1 MPRSVHLRASSLALV
16 CGLLLAST
24 LAARA
29 HGPNHRAADDP
40 TAPPP
45 AGIPVYI
52 VSLEP
57 ELSTLYCDGSQ
68 IEIQSEAHWR
78 FMCNS
83 DLRGRTALELEQIAH
98 AHDAVLADGPVLTVD
113 QRIRGAGINIVFN
126 LGGSV
131 PSAAI
136 PAFAAAETYI
146 ENLFSDPI
154 TVSIDVTFQSLPSG
168 VIGATSSQYVTN
180 VTYATSRSG
189 LINGMDSNDFIQN
202 YLPLGNTIP
211 VRYNGNSSTITNE
224 GFINWTRANY
234 RATVGTTSGT
244 AASMAFSTSM
254 AFDYDPS
261 DGVPG
266 SLISFVDVVIHEVG
280 HALGFV
286 SGADSTTA
294 SYMNAMDIF
303 RFQRTDGAFDYNPDT
318 PEEWQVRPRLVH
330 YNTPND
336 EHCLDVAGSTLDYWM
351 EDGNPWQASHF
362 KEQTP
367 PIGLMDPALANGE
380 TRYPNYFT
388 TRDIAVF
395 DAIGYDY
402 PPCEGVT
409 IGTQPSP
416 QTVNV
421 GQTAVFTVGASGTAP
436 LTYQWRKGGDPL
448 IDDGRVTGSATAT
461 LTITNVGTLDAGL
474 YDVVVNNP
482 CNNPQTSSPAQLT
495 VLRPP
500 TISQHPQSITRC
512 VGTSASFSVTA
523 SGTSPLS
530 YQWRKGGNNLSNG
543 GNISGATTATLTINP
558 VGTADAGSYDCV
570 VTNVAGSATSNPAT
584 LTVNTP
590 VSITQHPTSITV
602 NSGSPASFSVTATGT
617 GLAYQWRKGGN
628 NLSNGGNISGA
639 TSATLSI
646 NPTSP
651 ADVGSYDCVVS
662 NTCGSQTSN
671 AATLGINV
679 APSFTQHPSPQSA
692 CPGGSASFSVAAT
705 GTPAPTYRWR
715 KNGSDLSDGGNISG
729 ATTATLTINP
739 VSPSDAASYDCV
751 ATNAAGS
758 VPSNAAALTVP
769 AGPTIIGHPASTT
782 AAVGGTASFSV
793 TATGDGLSFRWRK
806 GGNELSDGGPISG
819 ALTATLSINPV
830 ALGDAGDY
838 DCVVTNTCG
847 SQTSNAA
854 TLTVGSPFVT
864 GDTNCDGV
872 VNFDD
877 IDPFVVALSGQ
888 PGYEATYPGCRWLN
902 ADCDLDGDVDFDDI
916 DAFVAL
922 LGGG

>member
-1 MPRSVHLRASSLALV
+1 MPRLLVLRASSLLLAG
-16 CGLLLAST
+16 GLLLVT
-24 LAARA
+24 PLGARA
-29 HGPNHRAADDP
+29 HGPDHRAADDP
-40 TAPPP
+40 TAPPSS
-45 AGIPVYI
+45 GIPIYV
-52 VSLEP
+52 VPLEP
-57 ELSTLYCDGSQ
+57 EISTLYCDGSQ

-83 DLRGRTALELEQIAH
+83 DPRGRTTLELEQIAH
-98 AHDAVLADGPVLTVD
+98 AHDAVLAEGPVLTVD
-113 QRIRGAGINIVFN
+113 RRIRGAGINIVFN

-168 VIGATSSQYVTN
+168 VIGATSSQFVSN

-189 LINGMDSNDFIQN
+189 LISGMDSNDFIQN

-211 VRYNGNSSTITNE
+211 VRYNGSSSAITNE
-224 GFINWTRANY
+224 GFITWTRANY
-234 RATVGTTSGT
+234 RATVGSTSGT
-244 AASMAFSTSM
+244 AASMAFNSSM

-266 SLISFVDVVIHEVG
+266 SLISFVDVAIHEVG

-286 SGADSTTA
+286 SGADSTTS
-294 SYMNAMDIF
+294 SYMNALDIF

-318 PEEWQVRPRLVH
+318 PEEWQVRPRLVD
-330 YNTPND
+330 YNTPDD
-336 EHCLDVAGSTLDYWM
+336 EHCVDVAGSTVDYWM

-380 TRYPNYFT
+380 TRYPNYFS

-409 IGTQPSP
+409 IGTQPAS
-416 QTVNV
+416 QTIIV

-436 LTYQWRKGGDPL
+436 LTYQWRKAGSNL
-448 IDDGRVTGSATAT
+448 EDDGRVTGSTTAT
-461 LTITNVGTLDAGL
+461 LTIANVGTLDAGL
-474 YDVVVNNP
+474 YDVVINNP

-495 VLRPP
+495 VVRPP
-500 TISQHPQSITRC
+500 SITQHPQSLTRC

-523 SGTSPLS
+523 SGTAPLS
-530 YQWRKGGNNLSNG
+530 YQWRKNGNNLSNG
-543 GNISGATTATLTINP
+543 GSISGATTATLTINP
-558 VGTADAGSYDCV
+558 VGAGDAASYDCV
-570 VTNVAGSATSNPAT
+570 VTNSYGSATSNTAT
-584 LTVNTP
+584 LTVNIP
-590 VSITQHPTSITV
+590 VTITQHPANVTV
-602 NSGSPASFSVTATGT
+602 TSGSPASFSVTATGSSP
-617 GLAYQWRKGGN
+617 AYQWRKNGN
-628 NLSNGGNISGA
+628 NLSNGGNVSGA
-639 TSATLSI
+639 TSATLTI
-646 NPTSP
+646 NPAGP
-651 ADVGSYDCVVS
+651 ADAGSYDCVVS
-662 NTCGSQTSN
+662 NACGSQTSN
-671 AATLGINV
+671 AATLTVNV
-679 APSFTQHPSPQSA
+679 APSFMLHPSPQTI
-692 CPGGSASFSVAAT
+692 CPGGSASFTVAAT

-739 VSPSDAASYDCV
+739 VGPGDVASYDCV

-769 AGPTIIGHPASTT
+769 AGPAITGHPANAT
-782 AAVGGTASFSV
+782 AAVGGSASFSV

-806 GGNELSDGGPISG
+806 GGNELTDDGRISG

-830 ALGDAGDY
+830 TLDDAGDY

-854 TLTVGSPFVT
+854 TLTVNSPFIT

-888 PGYEATYPGCRWLN
+888 PGYEAEYPGCRWLN

-916 DAFVAL
+916 DVFVAL